1 MLFQTLDKLK
11 RQSILAAIL
20 MMALG
25 VVMLICPESYVNT
38 LVVTVGYGM
47 IVFAIVEMLEFLAGK
62 KAMIHYILFTGALII
77 AILGVFILI
86 YNQDLLKALGWLFGF
101 VLVQDGLF
109 TLLNALLF
117 ARRSNRKGW
126 WMLAVLA
133 MALMV
138 LGVLIFL
145 NPWWD
150 SPSLLMKVIGGA
162 LLFSALVSALRLVW
176 IWPFKSAEKEGVD
189 HVSDR

>member
-38 LVVTVGYGM
+38 LVVTMGYGM
-47 IVFAIVEMLEFLAGK
+47 IVFALVEMLEFVASR
-62 KAMIHYILFTGALII
+62 KALIHYILFTGALII

-101 VLVQDGLF
+101 VLLQDGLF

-126 WMLAVLA
+126 WMLVVLA
-133 MALMV
+133 VALMA

-150 SPSLLMKVIGGA
+150 SPSLLMRVIGSA
-162 LLFSALVSALRLVW
+162 LLFSAFVSALRLVW
-176 IWPFKSAEKEGVD
+176 IWPFKNEKED
-189 HVSDR
+189 AEDASDR

>member
-47 IVFAIVEMLEFLAGK
+47 IIFAIVEMLEFISGK
-62 KAMIHYILFTGALII
+62 KALIHYIVFTGALII
-77 AILGVFILI
+77 AILGIFILI
-86 YNQDLLKALGWLFGF
+86 YNEDLLKALGWLFGF

-133 MALMV
+133 VALLT
-138 LGVLIFL
+138 LGVTIFL

-162 LLFSALVSALRLVW
+162 LLFSAFVSALRLVW
-176 IWPFKSAEKEGVD
+176 VWPLKNEKEGD
-189 HVSDR
+189 DDGSDR

>member
-1 MLFQTLDKLK
+1 MLFQSLDKLK

-25 VVMLICPESYVNT
+25 VVMRICPESYVNT

-47 IVFAIVEMLEFLAGK
+47 IIFALVEMLEFIVSK
-62 KAMIHYILFTGALII
+62 KALIHYIIFTGALFI

-101 VLVQDGLF
+101 VLVQDSLF

-126 WMLAVLA
+126 WMLIIFAIVL
-133 MALMV
+133 MA

-150 SPSLLMKVIGGA
+150 SPTLLMRIIGGA
-162 LLFSALVSALRLVW
+162 LLFSAFVSTLRLIWV
-176 IWPFKSAEKEGVD
+176 WPFKNGKESAEDAPE
-189 HVSDR
+189 R

>member
-47 IVFAIVEMLEFLAGK
+47 IAGK
-62 KAMIHYILFTGALII
+62 KALIHYILFTGALII

-86 YNQDLLKALGWLFGF
+86 YNENLLKALGWLFGF
-101 VLVQDGLF
+101 VLLQDGLC

-126 WMLAVLA
+126 WMLTILAAV
-133 MALMV
+133 LMV

-176 IWPFKSAEKEGVD
+176 VWPFKNEKEGD
-189 HVSDR
+189 DDASDR

>member
-1 MLFQTLDKLK
+1 MLFQSLDKLK

-47 IVFAIVEMLEFLAGK
+47 IIFALVEMLEFIVSK
-62 KAMIHYILFTGALII
+62 KALIHYIIFTGALFI

-101 VLVQDGLF
+101 VLVQDSLF

-117 ARRSNRKGW
+117 ARRSNRKGC
-126 WMLAVLA
+126 
-133 MALMV
+133 
-138 LGVLIFL
+138 GC
-145 NPWWD
+145 
-150 SPSLLMKVIGGA
+150 
-162 LLFSALVSALRLVW
+162 
-176 IWPFKSAEKEGVD
+176 
-189 HVSDR
+189 

>member
-1 MLFQTLDKLK
+1 MLFQSLDKLK

-25 VVMLICPESYVNT
+25 VVMRICPESYVNT

-47 IVFAIVEMLEFLAGK
+47 IIFALVEMLEFIVSK
-62 KAMIHYILFTGALII
+62 KALIHYIIFTGALFI

-101 VLVQDGLF
+101 VLVQDSLF

-126 WMLAVLA
+126 WMLIIFAIVL
-133 MALMV
+133 MA

-150 SPSLLMKVIGGA
+150 SPTLLMRIIGGA
-162 LLFSALVSALRLVW
+162 LLFSAFVSTLRLIWV
-176 IWPFKSAEKEGVD
+176 WPFKNGKESAEDASE
-189 HVSDR
+189 R

>member
-47 IVFAIVEMLEFLAGK
+47 IIFSIVEMLEFLSSK
-62 KAMIHYILFTGALII
+62 KALIHYILFTGALII

-126 WMLAVLA
+126 WMLVVLAAVL
-133 MALMV
+133 ML
-138 LGVLIFL
+138 LGLLIFL

-150 SPSLLMKVIGGA
+150 TPSLLMKVIGGT
-162 LLFSALVSALRLVW
+162 LLFSALVSALRLIW
-176 IWPFKSAEKEGVD
+176 MWPFKNEKEGAED
-189 HVSDR
+189 ASER

>member
-47 IVFAIVEMLEFLAGK
+47 IIFAIVEMLEFISGK
-62 KAMIHYILFTGALII
+62 KALIHYIVFTGALII
-77 AILGVFILI
+77 AILGIFILI
-86 YNQDLLKALGWLFGF
+86 YNEDLLKALGWLFGF

-126 WMLAVLA
+126 WMLVVLA
-133 MALMV
+133 VALLT
-138 LGVLIFL
+138 LGVTIFL

-150 SPSLLMKVIGGA
+150 SPSLLMKVISGA
-162 LLFSALVSALRLVW
+162 LLFSAFVSTLRLVW
-176 IWPFKSAEKEGVD
+176 VWPFKNEKEGD
-189 HVSDR
+189 DDGSDR

>member
-47 IVFAIVEMLEFLAGK
+47 IVFALVEMLEFVASR
-62 KAMIHYILFTGALII
+62 KALIHYILFTGALII

-101 VLVQDGLF
+101 VLLQDGLF

-126 WMLAVLA
+126 WMLVVLA
-133 MALMV
+133 VALMA

-145 NPWWD
+145 NPWWN

-162 LLFSALVSALRLVW
+162 LLFSALVNALRLVW
-176 IWPFKSAEKEGVD
+176 IWPFKNEKEGAED
-189 HVSDR
+189 AAE

>member
-20 MMALG
+20 MMAFG
-25 VVMLICPESYVNT
+25 IVMLICPESYVNT

-47 IVFAIVEMLEFLAGK
+47 IVFALVEMLEFVASR
-62 KAMIHYILFTGALII
+62 KALIHYILFTGALII

-126 WMLAVLA
+126 WMLVILAAVL
-133 MALMV
+133 LV

-150 SPSLLMKVIGGA
+150 SPSLHMKVLGGA
-162 LLFSALVSALRLVW
+162 LLFSALVSVHRLIWV
-176 IWPFKSAEKEGVD
+176 WPFKNEKEGAED
-189 HVSDR
+189 AAER

>member
-1 MLFQTLDKLK
+1 MLFETLDKLK

-47 IVFAIVEMLEFLAGK
+47 IVFAIVEMLEFLGSK
-62 KAMIHYILFTGALII
+62 KALIRYICFTGALII

-126 WMLAVLA
+126 WMLIVLAAVLMA
-133 MALMV
+133 M
-138 LGVLIFL
+138 GVLIFL
-145 NPWWD
+145 NPWWE

-176 IWPFKSAEKEGVD
+176 VWPFKNEKEGAED
-189 HVSDR
+189 AAER

>member
-25 VVMLICPESYVNT
+25 VVMLICPEIYVNT

-47 IVFAIVEMLEFLAGK
+47 IIFAIVEILEFIVSK
-62 KAMIHYILFTGALII
+62 KALIHYIIFTGALFI
-77 AILGVFILI
+77 AILGIFILI

-109 TLLNALLF
+109 TLVNALLF

-126 WMLAVLA
+126 WMLIVFAIVL
-133 MALMV
+133 MT

-150 SPSLLMKVIGGA
+150 SPTRLMKVIGGA
-162 LLFSALVSALRLVW
+162 LLFSAFVSTLRLIWV
-176 IWPFKSAEKEGVD
+176 WPFKNGKESVED
-189 HVSDR
+189 VSE

>member
-47 IVFAIVEMLEFLAGK
+47 IVFALVEMLEFVASR
-62 KAMIHYILFTGALII
+62 KALIHYILFTGALII

-126 WMLAVLA
+126 WMLAILA
-133 MALMV
+133 AALMV

-162 LLFSALVSALRLVW
+162 LLFSALVSVLRLIWV
-176 IWPFKSAEKEGVD
+176 WPFKNEKEGAED
-189 HVSDR
+189 AAER

>member
-47 IVFAIVEMLEFLAGK
+47 IIFAIVEMLEFISGK
-62 KAMIHYILFTGALII
+62 KALIHYIVFTGALII
-77 AILGVFILI
+77 AILGIFILI
-86 YNQDLLKALGWLFGF
+86 YNEDLLKALGWLFGF

-126 WMLAVLA
+126 WMLVVLA
-133 MALMV
+133 VALLT
-138 LGVLIFL
+138 LGVTIFL

-162 LLFSALVSALRLVW
+162 LLFSAFVSALRLVW
-176 IWPFKSAEKEGVD
+176 VWPFKNEKEGD
-189 HVSDR
+189 DDGSDR

>member
-11 RQSILAAIL
+11 RQSILAAVL
-20 MMALG
+20 MMALS
-25 VVMLICPESYVNT
+25 VVMLICPENYVNT

-47 IVFAIVEMLEFLAGK
+47 IVFAIVEMLEFISSK
-62 KAMIHYILFTGALII
+62 KALIHYIIFTGALII

-101 VLVQDGLF
+101 VLLQDGLF

-126 WMLAVLA
+126 WMLVVLA
-133 MALMV
+133 VALMA

-145 NPWWD
+145 NPWWN

-162 LLFSALVSALRLVW
+162 LLFSAFVSALRLVW
-176 IWPFKSAEKEGVD
+176 IWPFKNEKED
-189 HVSDR
+189 AEDASDR

>member
-1 MLFQTLDKLK
+1 MLFQSLDKLK

-25 VVMLICPESYVNT
+25 VVMLICPESYDT

-47 IVFAIVEMLEFLAGK
+47 IIFALVEMLEFIVSK
-62 KAMIHYILFTGALII
+62 KALIHYIIFTGALFI

-101 VLVQDGLF
+101 VLVQDSLF

-126 WMLAVLA
+126 WMLIIFAIVL
-133 MALMV
+133 MA

-150 SPSLLMKVIGGA
+150 SPTLLMRIIGGA
-162 LLFSALVSALRLVW
+162 LLFSAFVSTLRLIWV
-176 IWPFKSAEKEGVD
+176 WPFKNGKESAEDASE
-189 HVSDR
+189 R

>member
-1 MLFQTLDKLK
+1 MLFQSLDKLK

-25 VVMLICPESYVNT
+25 VVMRICPESYVNT

-47 IVFAIVEMLEFLAGK
+47 IIFALVEMLEFIVSK
-62 KAMIHYILFTGALII
+62 KALIHYIIFTGALFI

-101 VLVQDGLF
+101 VLVQDSLF

-126 WMLAVLA
+126 WMLIIFAIVL
-133 MALMV
+133 MS

-150 SPSLLMKVIGGA
+150 SPTLLMRIIGGA
-162 LLFSALVSALRLVW
+162 LLFSAFVSTLRLIWV
-176 IWPFKSAEKEGVD
+176 WPFKNGKESAEDASE
-189 HVSDR
+189 R

>member
-47 IVFAIVEMLEFLAGK
+47 IVFALVEMLEFVASR
-62 KAMIHYILFTGALII
+62 KALIHYILFTGALII

-176 IWPFKSAEKEGVD
+176 IWPFKSEKEGAED
-189 HVSDR
+189 AAER

>member
-1 MLFQTLDKLK
+1 MLFQSLDKLK

-20 MMALG
+20 MMTLG

-47 IVFAIVEMLEFLAGK
+47 IIFALVEMLEFIVSK
-62 KAMIHYILFTGALII
+62 KALIHYIIFTGALFI

-101 VLVQDGLF
+101 VLVQDSLF

-126 WMLAVLA
+126 WMLIIFAIVL
-133 MALMV
+133 MA

-150 SPSLLMKVIGGA
+150 SPTLLMRIIGGA
-162 LLFSALVSALRLVW
+162 LLFSAFVSTLRLIWV
-176 IWPFKSAEKEGVD
+176 WPFKNGKESAEDASE
-189 HVSDR
+189 R

>member
-1 MLFQTLDKLK
+1 MLFQTLDKLR

-38 LVVTVGYGM
+38 FVVTVGYGM
-47 IVFAIVEMLEFLAGK
+47 IIFAIVEMLEFIVSK
-62 KAMIHYILFTGALII
+62 KALIRYIIFTGALFI

-86 YNQDLLKALGWLFGF
+86 YNEDLLKALGWLFGF

-109 TLLNALLF
+109 SLLNALLF
-117 ARRSNRKGW
+117 VRRSNRKGW
-126 WMLAVLA
+126 WIMIVLAVL
-133 MALMV
+133 LMT

-150 SPSLLMKVIGGA
+150 SPTLLAKIIGGA
-162 LLFSALVSALRLVW
+162 LLFSAFVNTLRLIWV
-176 IWPFKSAEKEGVD
+176 WPFRNGKEGAENAAEQ
-189 HVSDR
+189 

>member
-47 IVFAIVEMLEFLAGK
+47 IVFALVEMLEFVASR
-62 KAMIHYILFTGALII
+62 KALIHYILFTGALII

-101 VLVQDGLF
+101 VLVQDGL
-109 TLLNALLF
+109 LMLVI
-117 ARRSNRKGW
+117 
-126 WMLAVLA
+126 LAVVL
-133 MALMV
+133 LV

-162 LLFSALVSALRLVW
+162 LLFSALVSVLRLIWV
-176 IWPFKSAEKEGVD
+176 WPFKNEKEGAED
-189 HVSDR
+189 AAER

>member
-1 MLFQTLDKLK
+1 MLFQTLDKIK

-20 MMALG
+20 MMAFG

-47 IVFAIVEMLEFLAGK
+47 IIFAIVEMLEFLSSK
-62 KAMIHYILFTGALII
+62 KALIHYIIFTGALII

-109 TLLNALLF
+109 SLLNALLF

-126 WMLAVLA
+126 WILIALAA
-133 MALMV
+133 ALMA

-150 SPSLLMKVIGGA
+150 SPTLLMKAIGGA
-162 LLFSALVSALRLVW
+162 LLFSAFVSVLRLIWV
-176 IWPFKSAEKEGVD
+176 WPFKNEKEGGED
-189 HVSDR
+189 ASER

>member
-11 RQSILAAIL
+11 RQSILAAVL

-25 VVMLICPESYVNT
+25 VVMLICPENYVNT

-47 IVFAIVEMLEFLAGK
+47 IVFAIVEMLEFISSK
-62 KAMIHYILFTGALII
+62 KVLIHYIIFTGALII

-101 VLVQDGLF
+101 VLLQDGLF

-126 WMLAVLA
+126 WMLVVLA
-133 MALMV
+133 VALMA

-145 NPWWD
+145 NPWWN

-162 LLFSALVSALRLVW
+162 LLFSAFVSALRLVW
-176 IWPFKSAEKEGVD
+176 IWPFKNEKED
-189 HVSDR
+189 AEDASDR